1 MWDVACVDTI
11 APSYVTMVSD
21 GPSCIANRAEY
32 LKKGKY
38 ASIEATHHFVP
49 ILVLRPLEYLDL
61 RLIIFPTN

>member
-1 MWDVACVDTI
+1 MLTPLLLLMSLWYPMVQVALL
-11 APSYVTMVSD
+11 M
-21 GPSCIANRAEY
+21 AEY

-38 ASIEATHHFVP
+38 VSIEATHHFVP